1 MPSAIHQSPS
11 TSDPP
16 HSTDT
21 QRAVESTVLSQNLE
35 SLTNIDAI
43 RESLWLLD
51 EEETRIDAALDAMLS
66 KEDELVNV
74 LGTLDE
80 LRPQLSTLQSDSSTI
95 LETIQR
101 TSILAE
107 KISDKVRQ
115 LDQEQSRAK
124 EAIRYVEDVQELKY
138 CVAGVQEAIRRKD
151 YDEAAGLL
159 QRASRIDKTI
169 LEGSL
174 AEFTVVSLQGVLCKS
189 VPATFLFFVF

>member
-1 MPSAIHQSPS
+1 MPSAIYQSPS
-11 TSDPP
+11 PSDAPR
-16 HSTDT
+16 SVTT
-21 QRAVESTVLSQNLE
+21 EAQRDVENTVLSQNLE
-35 SLTNIDAI
+35 TLTNIDTI
-43 RESLWLLD
+43 RESLRLLD

-66 KEDELVNV
+66 KETELLDV
-74 LGTLDE
+74 LGTLDG
-80 LRPQLSTLQSDSSTI
+80 LRPQLSTLQSNSSTI

-101 TSILAE
+101 TSVLAE

-124 EAIRYVEDVQELKY
+124 EAIKYVEDVQELKY

-159 QRASRIDKTI
+159 QRASRIDKAI

-174 AEFTVVSLQGVLCKS
+174 AEFTVVSQGLDLNIQKL
-189 VPATFLFFVF
+189 PFFL